1 MSYRSLTLPHS
12 PGMPRQLM
20 VSRTTTICMA
30 AVLLPG
36 CSFQVAYGAAE
47 RGHVRI
53 ARLGSMPTLWV
64 GESAFDLLEDEAKQV
79 AAFFGISLPVLPAT
93 AGTSLPSPRVSAV
106 AGTFM
111 ELQG

>member
-1 MSYRSLTLPHS
+1 MSYRSLIVPHS
-12 PGMPRQLM
+12 SALQRQLAL
-20 VSRTTTICMA
+20 SRTTSLCMV

-36 CSFQVAYGAAE
+36 CSFQVAYAASE
-47 RGHVRI
+47 RGLVRI

-79 AAFFGISLPVLPAT
+79 AEFFGISFPVLPAA
-93 AGTSLPSPRVSAV
+93 AGTSLPSPRVPAV